1 MGLGVPA
8 EHLAAR
14 MTEREF
20 VAWQRYAARRMLPQ
34 RRLELYLAQIA
45 MLIAKTMGGHT
56 DATLDDYCFDPA
68 DSEPAQ
74 ALDDDELVDEA
85 RDFFGFA
92 PVNG

>member
-20 VAWQRYAARRMLPQ
+20 VAWQRYAARKMLPQ
-34 RRLELYLAQIA
+34 RRLEVYLAQIA
-45 MLIAKTMGGHT
+45 MLIAKTMGGHD
-56 DATLDDYCFDPA
+56 DATLDDYLFDPA
-68 DSEPAQ
+68 DDAEP
-74 ALDDDELVDEA
+74 LDDDELVDEA